1 MTQIINQNALK
12 EILGLDDDYA
22 PFDKSLDLNEF
33 VWDSMAMVM
42 LQTYI
47 DTEFN
52 VQIDPDDLPEFT
64 TIGSIDDFIESF
76 K

>member
-22 PFDKSLDLNEF
+22 PLDRSLDLNEF
-33 VWDSMAMVM
+33 VWDSMAMVV

-52 VQIDPDDLPEFT
+52 ITIDPDNLPDFT
-64 TIGSIDDFIESF
+64 SIGSIYDFIESF